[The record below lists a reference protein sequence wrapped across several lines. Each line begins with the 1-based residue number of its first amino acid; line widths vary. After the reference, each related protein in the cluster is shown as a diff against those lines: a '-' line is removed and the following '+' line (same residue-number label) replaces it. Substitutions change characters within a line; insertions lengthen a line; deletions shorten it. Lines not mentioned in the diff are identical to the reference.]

1 MILRQ
6 IAIHALVLLSLGA
19 WTQDSRGQAVTLAP
33 TPTGLNDEVTL
44 TIDVSQ
50 SAEHGLKAV
59 LEANPDLPVY
69 LWTWS
74 PSDRRR
80 QRVLEQQQRRH
91 ASSIH
96 RRFEVHLDLRAK

>member
-6 IAIHALVLLSLGA
+6 IATHALVLFSLGA
-19 WTQDSRGQAVTLAP
+19 WTQDSWGQAVTLAP

-59 LEANPDLPVY
+59 LEANPTCPFTSGPGAPATLSEATGLGTTATKACFFNP
-69 LWTWS
+69 
-74 PSDRRR
+74 P
-80 QRVLEQQQRRH
+80 
-91 ASSIH
+91 A
-96 RRFEVHLDLRAK
+96 A